1 MVRNA
6 NEKSESAKASEQV
19 ASEAS
24 NELPAQEQ
32 QPQDDSKE
40 HQEQQPLKEP
50 LAEVDK
56 AQRLHCINLQMV
68 YFRAFVFSTF
78 KALVLHHPIHSYDV
92 TTAIDNCEET
102 IVEVHF
108 TDFLLKTCNHV
119 QQDLKSKYQ
128 DDEIENGLKMSLVKA
143 TKSCFEMDSNH
154 VTIKKK
160 FVEILNKTFQLVPHS
175 NDLYYYHPGS
185 HRQHSLGTSFENLN
199 VTKGEKIWRK
209 NLTIFFFFFKIILK
223 KHFWAKIMS
232 IFILFLGDDIFPVPS
247 RMRKDTRDAD
257 TEDDYKLVE
266 EALDKASKN
275 NSKNAGGVNNNDK
288 ASSMI
293 SEMIS
298 AATSVSDLN
307 ESRDFHELVDFEPF
321 FLQVS
326 ITIRYGKEMMITT
339 PIVNL
344 PTCLIDLLKTM
355 NNVEEIDLA
364 RFSVSLDLLSI
375 SLTKQD
381 SPLPIGGQR
390 QKGKDKEAAAAGG
403 LDRSFSLCSNLSIT
417 QHQPR

>member
-1 MVRNA
+1 M
-6 NEKSESAKASEQV
+6 
-19 ASEAS
+19 
-24 NELPAQEQ
+24 
-32 QPQDDSKE
+32 
-40 HQEQQPLKEP
+40 
-50 LAEVDK
+50 
-56 AQRLHCINLQMV
+56 
-68 YFRAFVFSTF
+68 
-78 KALVLHHPIHSYDV
+78 
-92 TTAIDNCEET
+92 TT
-102 IVEVHF
+102 
-108 TDFLLKTCNHV
+108 
-119 QQDLKSKYQ
+119 
-128 DDEIENGLKMSLVKA
+128 
-143 TKSCFEMDSNH
+143 
-154 VTIKKK
+154 
-160 FVEILNKTFQLVPHS
+160 
-175 NDLYYYHPGS
+175 
-185 HRQHSLGTSFENLN
+185 NLN
-199 VTKGEKIWRK
+199 
-209 NLTIFFFFFKIILK
+209 FP
-223 KHFWAKIMS
+223 
-232 IFILFLGDDIFPVPS
+232 FILGDDIFPVPS
-247 RMRKDTRDAD
+247 RLRKDTRD

-364 RFSVSLDLLSI
+364 QFSVSLDLLSI

-381 SPLPIGGQR
+381 SPLPIIGGQR
-390 QKGKDKEAAAAGG
+390 QKGKDQEAANTGG
-403 LDRSFSLCSNLSIT
+403 LDRSFSLCSNLSIS